1 MRKDSLLKLTASIMG
16 CFAIATL
23 GNQCYNIHLAKNID
37 NEIINSKAVATEEPI
52 IYTEVARFDTKYD
65 FSNNKILAEHSDLV
79 VIGKVTNLEDATNY
93 NPAKNSYGKA
103 RTPGTL
109 EVLQVLKADEKAN
122 MKEVEF
128 LDVGGLISYEE
139 YEKSL
144 LPAQKAKRD
153 YLMQQN
159 GIETRS
165 NVFVKQQV
173 ENQLEI
179 EEGKTYVMYL
189 EYNSDYDKYMVVNQP
204 YGVKEYNTKTGKI
217 LNHVT
222 NSIETIEKS
231 I

>member
-1 MRKDSLLKLTASIMG
+1 MRKDSLLKLTAGMLG
-16 CFAIATL
+16 CFTIATL
-23 GNQCYNIHLAKNID
+23 GATCHNVHFANNIEK
-37 NEIINSKAVATEEPI
+37 EIKSNDVVAEEPI
-52 IYTEVARFDTKYD
+52 IYTEIARFDTKYD
-65 FSNNKILAEHSDLV
+65 FSDNKILAEHSDLV
-79 VIGKVTNLEDATNY
+79 VIGKITNLEAATNY
-93 NPAKNSYGKA
+93 NPTKKSYGKA

-109 EVLQVLKADEKAN
+109 EVLQVLKADENEKIT
-122 MKEVEF
+122 EIDF
-128 LDVGGLISYEE
+128 LEVGGLISYSE

-159 GIETRS
+159 GNINS
-165 NVFVKQQV
+165 KNNVFVRQKV
-173 ENQLEI
+173 ENQLDL
-179 EEGKTYVMYL
+179 EEGKTYIMYL

-222 NSIETIEKS
+222 NSVETLEKS